1 MKKGDKVRFK
11 EPTEE
16 EKGLIFEIIEDRD
29 NRVLVSAIG
38 LFDSWEIKPTSA
50 YLKSDL
56 ELVADAGLKPTR

>member
-1 MKKGDKVRFK
+1 MTKGDKVKFK

-16 EKGLIFEIIEDRD
+16 EKDLIFEVIEDRD
-29 NRVLVSAIG
+29 IRVLVSAIG

-56 ELVADAGLKPTR
+56 ELIDDAGLN